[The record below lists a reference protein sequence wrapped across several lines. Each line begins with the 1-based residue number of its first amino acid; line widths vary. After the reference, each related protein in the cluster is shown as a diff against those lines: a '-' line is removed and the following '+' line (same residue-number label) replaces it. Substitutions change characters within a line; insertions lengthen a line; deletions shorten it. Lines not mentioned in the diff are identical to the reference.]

1 MVIRHWRSALL
12 VSAAFVCVG
21 PVSQALAQ
29 SAQTTPA
36 ATAETDENG
45 TALQKIVVKG
55 KRVSAPA
62 PGSATDTP
70 LATETTAAQ
79 IENKQITSISDLGR
93 IAEPGVNFNRNT
105 GGVNIRGLE
114 GSRVLTTVD
123 GIPLTFLSDA
133 TRSATGGVDTFDF
146 SSLSAVDVLRGA
158 DSSRAGGGA
167 LGGVLAVRTLEPE
180 DLIEDGRDWGGI
192 VKYTYDSSDK
202 SSSPSA
208 AIAKRIE
215 NTSIMFQ
222 GGYKTGK
229 QTDSQGTVDTYGPT
243 RTAPNPSDYDQHNL
257 LFKLRQQ
264 LEGGHTIGLTAES
277 YRKDRDTDAKTNQ
290 LRVLTSR
297 DQYLPGNYFTNDA
310 SARDRVS
317 LDYKFQS
324 ESDDSLVDSA
334 WASLYWQD
342 QTRGTGYNGYRSTS
356 VIGPIGRLNDY
367 NERAIGLVGAL
378 EKNVDTGYLDH
389 NFVFG
394 FDIAHVTSEQYSSGY
409 DNCPAP
415 LPSGAYPTGYSACA
429 NLHTNQADTP
439 KVETGRIG
447 LYLDDKVSFG
457 DTGFSVTPG
466 VRFDWVKHDP
476 KMTDAFADNA
486 SNPALPNGF
495 NDTAISPKIRL
506 EQEVNDQ
513 VLLYGQW
520 AMGFRAPTAG
530 ELFSTFGGPG
540 TYLRIGNPNLK
551 SETSN
556 GFEVGAKLGDDDLG
570 GRVNL
575 FYNRYR
581 NFIDTTSL
589 NAAQAAALGY
599 TLSQYPQGGIS
610 TYNNVANAEIFGTEI
625 SVHKRFS
632 NGFRALAGLA
642 YAEGN
647 NLDTKTF
654 LQSVAP
660 LKAVVSIG
668 YDTETW
674 GVGLDWTGVKHARG
688 QTIGTATST
697 SYFSTPGYGIVDLT
711 AWWEPEQI
719 KGLKINAGIYNVFDK
734 TYYDYASVRTGG
746 SQPREYYSEPGR
758 TFKISLTQRF

>member
-1 MVIRHWRSALL
+1 MVIRHWRAALL
-12 VSAAFVCVG
+12 VGTAFVLAG

-29 SAQTTPA
+29 SAQTTTTPA
-36 ATAETDENG
+36 ATSDGET
-45 TALQKIVVKG
+45 TLQKIVVKG
-55 KRVSAPA
+55 KRVSAAPE
-62 PGSATDTP
+62 PGSVTDTP
-70 LATETTAAQ
+70 LATETTAAE
-79 IENKQITSISDLGR
+79 IENKQITSIGDLGR

-180 DLIEDGRDWGGI
+180 DLIEEGRDWGGI
-192 VKYTYDSSDK
+192 VKYTYDSSDR
-202 SSSPSA
+202 SSAPSA

-222 GGYKTGK
+222 GGYKAGK
-229 QTDSQGTVDTYGPT
+229 QTDSQGTVDTYGAT
-243 RTAPNPSDYDQHNL
+243 RTAPNPSDYQQHNL

-290 LRVLTSR
+290 TLTGNYR
-297 DQYLPGNYFTNDA
+297 PGNYETNDA
-310 SARDRVS
+310 TARDRVS

-356 VIGPIGRLNDY
+356 VVGPIGRLNEY
-367 NERAIGLVGAL
+367 NERTIGLVGAL

-394 FDIAHVTSEQYSSGY
+394 FDIARSIDEQYSSGY
-409 DNCPAP
+409 DRCPAP
-415 LPSGAYPTGYSACA
+415 LANGSYPAGYTACA

-439 KVETGRIG
+439 KVDSGRIG
-447 LYLDDKVSFG
+447 LYVDDKINFG

-476 KMTDAFADNA
+476 KMTDAFAENA
-486 SNPALPNGF
+486 NNPALPNSF
-495 NDTAISPKIRL
+495 DDTAISPKVRL

-530 ELFSTFGGPG
+530 ELYSNFGGPG

-556 GFEVGAKLGDDDLG
+556 GFEIGAKLGDDEFG

-599 TLSQYPQGGIS
+599 NLAQYPQGGIS
-610 TYNNVANAEIFGTEI
+610 TYNNVANAEIFGTEV

-647 NLDTKTF
+647 NLDTNTF

-660 LKAVVSIG
+660 LKAVISVG

-674 GVGLDWTGVKHARG
+674 GVGLDWTGVKRARG
-688 QTIGTATST
+688 QTIGTATSM

-734 TYYDYASVRTGG
+734 TYYDYASVRNGG